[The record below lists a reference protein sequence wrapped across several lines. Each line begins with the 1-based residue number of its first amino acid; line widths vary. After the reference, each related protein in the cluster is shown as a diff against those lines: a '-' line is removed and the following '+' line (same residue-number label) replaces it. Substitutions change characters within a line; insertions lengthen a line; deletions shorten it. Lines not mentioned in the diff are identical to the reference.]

1 MFNPKTVFLAL
12 LFILSPLCFTPIAA
26 QSASATLSGT
36 VVDEKD
42 AVVPG
47 AIITIVNT
55 GTGARRNTTTNGDG
69 YFTLPLLP
77 PSSYTL
83 TIQRDGFTT
92 VQVPNIVLNVGD
104 QKSLQITLKVGNVNA
119 TIEVRPDESLI

>member
-1 MFNPKTVFLAL
+1 MESEKMFSSKIIFLVLL
-12 LFILSPLCFTPIAA
+12 LFVLVSLGFTPITA
-26 QSASATLSGT
+26 QSTAATLSGT

-47 AIITIVNT
+47 ANITIVNT
-55 GTGARRNTTTNGDG
+55 GTGARRTTTTNNDG

-83 TIQRDGFTT
+83 TIEHDGFTT

-104 QKSLQITLKVGNVNA
+104 QKALQIQLKVGQ
-119 TIEVRPDESLI
+119 

>member
-1 MFNPKTVFLAL
+1 MTMINRSTILPFAFLL
-12 LFILSPLCFTPIAA
+12 LTFATPITA
-26 QSASATLSGT
+26 QSTAATLSGT

-47 AIITIVNT
+47 ANITIVNT
-55 GTGARRNTTTNGDG
+55 GTGARRITTTNADG

-83 TIQRDGFTT
+83 TIEHDGFTT
-92 VQVPNIVLNVGD
+92 VQVPDIVLNVND
-104 QKSLQITLKVGNVNA
+104 QKALQIRLKVGTVKS
-119 TIEVRPDESLI
+119 EVI